1 MCGRFVQSHDAS
13 FYADVFQVETIRA
26 DSLPASYNVA
36 PTDSVYAVAEHEG
49 TRLLGSFRWGLIP
62 WWAKD
67 RKIAARNINARSET
81 AAEKPAFRD
90 SFVKRRCL
98 IPADGFFEWQ
108 RLPKGKLPHYIYQA
122 DQRPLALAGL
132 WATWK
137 DPESGERVRT
147 CTILTG
153 EPNDLVSDIH
163 SRMPVVLAKEDW
175 SSWLNR
181 DNEDREALQQ
191 MMTVFPAAEMAEHP
205 VATLVNK
212 VSNNYP
218 ECVVPLDTG
227 AVDQ

>member
-13 FYADVFQVETIRA
+13 FYADVFQVESIRTEML
-26 DSLPASYNVA
+26 SSSYNVA
-36 PTDSVYAVAEHEG
+36 PTDSVYAVAEHDGE
-49 TRLLGSFRWGLIP
+49 RLLGAFRWGLIP

-67 RKIAARNINARSET
+67 RKIGARNINARAET

-98 IPADGFFEWQ
+98 IPADGFYEWQ
-108 RLPKGKLPHYIYQA
+108 RLPKGKLPHYIHRA
-122 DQRPLALAGL
+122 DDRPLALAGL

-137 DPESGERVRT
+137 DPESGDSVRT

-153 EPNDLVSDIH
+153 RPNDLVADIH
-163 SRMPVVLAKEDW
+163 DRMPVILPEDSW
-175 SSWLNR
+175 SAWLDR
-181 DNEDREALQQ
+181 DNQDRQELNQLMA
-191 MMTVFPAAEMAEHP
+191 VFPKEAMAEHP

-218 ECVVPLDTG
+218 ECIAPLATG
-227 AVDQ
+227 AIEQ